1 MPDIENKNHY
11 SPVMEKNTT
20 VESVIKTYRL
30 IHTYFF
36 TYAIFVVVLIIG
48 VIIFQNILKTNTLTV
63 QTSQVNHEFVIRQK
77 KLIGAFNK
85 QLKQNIENEGV
96 QVEIIEWYVSN
107 TGGYIES
114 SNNLARYKWYIL
126 PRFFYIQKTV
136 PLQDIAYFSKSDY
149 ETRELDYFIQNV
161 LLAKVETNQRQEAN
175 TQLPIKGTIIETFD
189 LGCMFKN
196 KFFQAICNQHIEEF
210 LDSFFVYGINRD
222 YEWLKTVFD
231 IIIDDE
237 YKTLLCENMDKYIIY
252 SNDTNAKIEELV
264 ARCSTQ
270 SVTKFKKL
278 ASFIEV
284 QKELDSKQISK
295 SIYNDSEIN
304 AYKLLSVQQ
313 SIYKDI
319 INNRINTTNILQYLD
334 FLKELLAADKI
345 DAFYKDLS
353 YRFDNKY
360 ILPRIEN
367 PDNPIA
373 KNRKSDADEII
384 KQITIVNNGSELLGF
399 KWLAYQI
406 KNHGLLPVQVQNQA
420 QTTSSKDEI
429 TLLLNHFSYLKVK
442 ETIFS
447 GEDHGPVDILVNG
460 DLIIDDTKE
469 YGKQLK
475 LNTALLLRYQQN
487 GFVVKKIK
495 IENQNTLN
503 AVMKEVLSKAE
514 YSLGE
519 MYEYVAQNLAFYDK
533 ASQTDTTDLFCNQI
547 KNKVMADPNIQVNTC
562 TTSNLSVTKSDEDTT
577 IKYVIE
583 FANYAITS
591 ISISDQEIQ
600 TAINEKLKN
609 ISTNEVNFTDI
620 IGDIICYKKPQV
632 STTEW
637 TDNAIII
644 TEKIKNYLGITID
657 DIAEK
662 SGRILI
668 AFSVWRI
675 KFIGNYNMTKNIIYP
690 IYFKD
695 VLLNNVPAK
704 IMNFSLS
711 LDDASKTDIY
721 KFISSP
727 SDYIKTISPESYLLY
742 DKFISGE

>member
-96 QVEIIEWYVSN
+96 QVEIIEWYISN

-662 SGRILI
+662 SGRILV

>member
-547 KNKVMADPNIQVNTC
+547 KNKVMANPNIQVNTC

>member
-620 IGDIICYKKPQV
+620 IGDIICYKKPQI

>member
-1 MPDIENKNHY
+1 MSPNSMFFSSQKN
-11 SPVMEKNTT
+11 E
-20 VESVIKTYRL
+20 
-30 IHTYFF
+30 
-36 TYAIFVVVLIIG
+36 
-48 VIIFQNILKTNTLTV
+48 
-63 QTSQVNHEFVIRQK
+63 
-77 KLIGAFNK
+77 
-85 QLKQNIENEGV
+85 
-96 QVEIIEWYVSN
+96 
-107 TGGYIES
+107 
-114 SNNLARYKWYIL
+114 
-126 PRFFYIQKTV
+126 
-136 PLQDIAYFSKSDY
+136 
-149 ETRELDYFIQNV
+149 
-161 LLAKVETNQRQEAN
+161 
-175 TQLPIKGTIIETFD
+175 
-189 LGCMFKN
+189 
-196 KFFQAICNQHIEEF
+196 
-210 LDSFFVYGINRD
+210 
-222 YEWLKTVFD
+222 
-231 IIIDDE
+231 
-237 YKTLLCENMDKYIIY
+237 
-252 SNDTNAKIEELV
+252 
-264 ARCSTQ
+264 
-270 SVTKFKKL
+270 
-278 ASFIEV
+278 
-284 QKELDSKQISK
+284 
-295 SIYNDSEIN
+295 
-304 AYKLLSVQQ
+304 LSVGYERLPGVNLFYCDGSSEDARKNQQQ
-313 SIYKDI
+313 SE
-319 INNRINTTNILQYLD
+319 D
-334 FLKELLAADKI
+334 F
-345 DAFYKDLS
+345 
-353 YRFDNKY
+353 
-360 ILPRIEN
+360 
-367 PDNPIA
+367 
-373 KNRKSDADEII
+373 
-384 KQITIVNNGSELLGF
+384 
-399 KWLAYQI
+399 LAYQFTQEDGLFSFI
-406 KNHGLLPVQVQNQA
+406 VCDGVGQSIDSGIAARLLGKSIILELPKIGSEKN
-420 QTTSSKDEI
+420 
-429 TLLLNHFSYLKVK
+429 
-442 ETIFS
+442 
-447 GEDHGPVDILVNG
+447 
-460 DLIIDDTKE
+460 
-469 YGKQLK
+469 
-475 LNTALLLRYQQN
+475 
-487 GFVVKKIK
+487 K

>member
-96 QVEIIEWYVSN
+96 QVEIIEWYISN

>member
-96 QVEIIEWYVSN
+96 QVEIIEGYISN

-114 SNNLARYKWYIL
+114 SNNLARYKGYIL

-222 YEWLKTVFD
+222 YEGLKTVFD

-399 KWLAYQI
+399 KGLAYQI

-632 STTEW
+632 STTEG

-668 AFSVWRI
+668 AFSVGRI